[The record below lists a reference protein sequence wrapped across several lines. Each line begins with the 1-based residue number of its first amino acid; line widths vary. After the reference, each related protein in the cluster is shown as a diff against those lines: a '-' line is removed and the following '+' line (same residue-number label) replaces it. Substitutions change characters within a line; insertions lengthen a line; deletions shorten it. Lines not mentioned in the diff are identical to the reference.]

1 MCGNDSL
8 TQPTPPPPPPP
19 PPRTSRALPDVIPS
33 VALAATLLLTGA
45 PALAVL
51 DCDPAQRGTL
61 GADGVTFAPGTSAS
75 DVDLLF
81 TCTGDGA
88 GDEITVDVIDDS
100 YDDYLAAGGLDVDAT
115 DTGRSKVVLEVG
127 GDGARLG
134 EDGIGSDA
142 ATDVVI
148 KGTIR
153 GADDGAGID
162 LTFDGDA
169 PSEVRYDFHADIRT
183 TGGARGIVVGVD
195 DDAPGRRWRMRNFGS
210 VVTED
215 ADEERNGD
223 AIRVSSNH
231 ADVEATNEAGAT
243 IETSGKGDRG
253 LFINTSGETAT
264 ARVVNRGSVT
274 TTGDLSDNDRGA
286 DAVRADNSAGAG
298 MAEAVNEAGGTI
310 RTEGTG
316 ARGLSASSCNW
327 DSEDCHPS
335 GEGSATAINRGSV
348 TTTGDGAVLSDGGT
362 RNAHAVSAYLSGD
375 GTARAVNEAG
385 GMIRTEGTGA
395 RGLSAVHEGSLGGAE
410 AENEGDITT
419 TGGVDSALRR
429 SHGLHVFSQERSARA
444 VNQEGATIVT
454 TGVAARGMGASIDR
468 GTADDDSAT
477 AINRGSIT
485 THGDGFFN
493 EDIDRIAEGVGA
505 YAGFADEGGAV
516 SSATALNDETG
527 TVETHGRGAAGV
539 VAGTAGSGDAESVN
553 RGRITTRGD
562 AFPIDR
568 QNDEEDDFSI
578 AIGLAAF
585 TDGSGSASARNEVDG
600 IVETHGTAATGLG
613 AWSEGGTAS
622 VVNQGRVTTHQT
634 AAVDDLPGIVGTP
647 FGAYG
652 AWAWSVSDALV
663 ENEETGRVETMGAWA
678 AGLFAETENDGSRE
692 SAMAQVDNRGT
703 VITHGP
709 NADGMA
715 AIANSG
721 GAAGNPDI
729 AGDATVVNTGQV
741 TVSGAGARGLYAG
754 TSGTGTTAKAV
765 NRGSVTTTG
774 DLDDNDRGADAVRA
788 DSNGPD
794 LRTAEVVN
802 EAGATVR
809 TEGDGARG
817 LFASS
822 CNWDGVRCTRSG
834 EGSATAIN
842 RGSVTTTGDGAV
854 LSDGGTRSS
863 YAVYAYL
870 DGDGTARAVN
880 EAGGTIRTEGTGARG
895 LSAVHEGSLGGA
907 EAENEGEITTTGG
920 MDSALRRSHGLHVFS
935 QERSAHAVNQEGA
948 TIVTGGVAARG
959 MGASIDRGTADDSAT
974 AINRGSITTHGDG
987 FFNEDIAHVAEGVAA
1002 YAGFADEGGAVS
1014 SATALNDETGTVE
1027 THGKGAA
1034 GVVAGTAG
1042 SGDAES
1048 VNRGRI
1054 TTRGDAFPIDRQ
1066 DSDGDTYRGAT
1077 GLSASTQG
1085 SGSASARNEVGGI
1098 VETHGTAA
1106 TGLGAWSEGGTASIV
1121 NQGRVTTHQTDAVDD
1136 LPGYVGTSIG
1146 ARGTWAHSGSAN
1158 ALVEN
1163 EETGR
1168 VETMG
1173 ARAFGLFAEI
1183 ENDGSRTSA
1192 MARVENRGTVITH
1205 GWNADGVAAIARNG
1219 GTTDNPNLARAV
1231 NEADATIDTKGDG
1244 SSGLVAGIL
1253 VSGSGTVDS
1262 SGSARAENRGTIM
1275 TSGGLPA
1282 GEAGSA
1288 ANANGVVA
1296 VFFTDDPQVTIGN
1309 AGDATV
1315 VNTGPV
1321 TVSGA
1326 GAVGLYAGTSGTGA
1340 ASVTTTGGEVTASHA
1355 GDPATGD
1362 VDEGGVGILAETG
1375 DAGRIAVRVEGG
1387 ARVEAPTA
1395 VRLVGG
1401 GGIDAAALDVI
1412 GGSTLTG
1419 RVDLTQAVN
1428 GARMTVAGGSVID
1441 GAVDFG
1447 AGDDELVMQGGGVIE
1462 GAVNFGAGDDELVM
1476 QGGGLSSIEGT
1487 VRGLETMYKR
1497 GAGAARVNDVQF
1509 SGSAVNLEQGD
1520 LILAGHLNLGD
1531 GTVTVLDDSRLVI
1544 EVGDILEVADRHG
1557 RITAG
1562 GGVVFQGRDP
1572 AISIQIASAT
1582 EEQAGAIE
1590 NRLRDP
1596 ATSIEVLGEGT
1607 EVLRD
1612 ETQVE
1617 EVDLTTRTESG
1628 EQVIG
1633 DIDSEGR
1640 PVLSE
1645 GRMIYVVNP
1654 VPEPSAQSSSSSGGN
1669 IGAVAALVAGG
1680 AQLAALLF
1688 DWFDSEDE
1696 DEDAAWEEDRTH
1708 GATRTSFA
1716 DLRSGYS
1723 HETRSR
1729 AGGVEGWTRAFT
1741 GDSPVLAGG
1750 AEGTVQGVAMG
1761 LDAEF
1766 GRGFHFGVAALPD
1779 MAASSRPGPAS
1790 EFGASLEGGWYA
1802 ARGGWSGRT
1811 LFAKT
1816 SVSHGRW
1823 RARSLF
1829 ENPVAGGVL
1838 GGSHDLVQDHVGV
1851 KAGARLALGGMRAT
1865 PSVSMYSG
1873 QVDQSAYTAQ
1883 GAALRAEVPGL
1894 SQRYRGWKAGL
1905 ELAPSRWLGRAGAL
1919 RWRPTLHVSTM
1930 RTRTAD
1936 TGVFDLHQS
1945 DRAGVLSFT
1954 SRARAQ
1960 GLPGTV
1966 HALGASVTAMRS
1978 EGWRLR
1984 LGYAGMQVDG
1994 EPVHAVAARLR
2005 VRF

>member
-8 TQPTPPPPPPP
+8 THPPPPPPP

-51 DCDPAQRGTL
+51 NCEPAQRGTL
-61 GADGVTFAPGTSAS
+61 GADGVTFTPGSSAS
-75 DVDLLF
+75 DIDFLAA
-81 TCTGDGA
+81 CTGDGA
-88 GDEITVDVIDDS
+88 GDEFTVEVFDDG
-100 YDDYLAAGGLDVDAT
+100 YDDYLTAGGADVLDS
-115 DTGRSKVVLEVG
+115 GRSKVVLEVG
-127 GDGARLG
+127 GNGARVHF
-134 EDGIGSDA
+134 DGLGSD
-142 ATDVVI
+142 TVTVGVF

-153 GADDGAGID
+153 GADADHAVNVR
-162 LTFDGDA
+162 FESDA
-169 PSEVRYDFHADIRT
+169 PNELRWDSHADIQT
-183 TGGARGIVVGVD
+183 TGGGRGIRVHVD
-195 DDAPGRRWRMRNFGS
+195 DDAPGRRVRIRNFGS
-210 VVTED
+210 IVTED
-215 ADEERNGD
+215 ADEAGDSD
-223 AIRVSSNH
+223 AIRISSNH
-231 ADVEATNEAGAT
+231 ANVEATNEAGAT
-243 IETSGKGDRG
+243 IETSGKGGSG

-274 TTGDLSDNDRGA
+274 TTGDLDDTGRHS
-286 DAVRADNSAGAG
+286 DAVRASNSAGAG
-298 MAEAVNEAGGTI
+298 TTEAVNEAGGTIRTEGTGARGLTAGSCNWESEDCLPSGEGSATAINRGSITTTGDGAVRSGGGTRNAHAVAVWVTGDGTARAVNEAGGTI

-316 ARGLSASSCNW
+316 ARGLSASH
-327 DSEDCHPS
+327 D
-335 GEGSATAINRGSV
+335 
-348 TTTGDGAVLSDGGT
+348 
-362 RNAHAVSAYLSGD
+362 
-375 GTARAVNEAG
+375 
-385 GMIRTEGTGA
+385 
-395 RGLSAVHEGSLGGAE
+395 GSLGGAE
-410 AENEGDITT
+410 AENQGDITT
-419 TGGVDSALRR
+419 TGGMDSALKQ
-429 SHGLHVFSQERSARA
+429 SHGLSAWSQHGSARA
-444 VNQEGATIVT
+444 VNHEGATIVT
-454 TGVAARGMGASIDR
+454 DGVAADGMRAQNQE
-468 GTADDDSAT
+468 GTTDDSASAT
-477 AINRGSIT
+477 NRGSIT
-485 THGDGFFN
+485 AHGDGFFN
-493 EDIDRIAEGVGA
+493 EDTFSLVQGV
-505 YAGFADEGGAV
+505 YAVTDEGSA

-527 TVETHGRGAAGV
+527 TVETHGKGARGVEADAF
-539 VAGTAGSGDAESVN
+539 GSGDAESVN

-568 QNDEEDDFSI
+568 QGSDGDTYRG
-578 AIGLAAF
+578 ATGLSAS
-585 TDGSGSASARNEVDG
+585 TQGSGSASARNEVGG

-613 AWSEGGTAS
+613 AWSEGGTATI
-622 VVNQGRVTTHQT
+622 VNQGQVTTHQT
-634 AAVDDLPGIVGTP
+634 AAVDDLPGYVGTLI
-647 FGAYG
+647 GARG
-652 AWAWSVSDALV
+652 TWAWSGSADALV
-663 ENEETGRVETMGAWA
+663 ENEETGRVETMGARA
-678 AGLFAETENDGSRE
+678 FGLFAETENDGSRE
-692 SAMAQVDNRGT
+692 SAVAQVDNRGT
-703 VITHGP
+703 VITHGT
-709 NADGMA
+709 NADGMV
-715 AIANSG
+715 AIANNG
-721 GAAGNPDI
+721 GSADNPDN

-741 TVSGAGARGLYAG
+741 TVSGAGARGLYAD
-754 TSGTGTTAKAV
+754 TSGTGATAKAV

-822 CNWDGVRCTRSG
+822 CNWDGARCTRSG
-834 EGSATAIN
+834 TGSATAIN
-842 RGSVTTTGDGAV
+842 RGSVTTTGNGAAR
-854 LSDGGTRSS
+854 SGGGTRSA
-863 YAVYAYL
+863 YAVFAYL

-880 EAGGTIRTEGTGARG
+880 EAEGTIQTEGTGARG
-895 LSAVHEGSLGGA
+895 LSAVHEGSLGLA
-907 EAENEGEITTTGG
+907 EAENEGDITTTGG
-920 MDSALRRSHGLHVFS
+920 MDSALRRSHGLHAFS
-935 QERSAHAVNQEGA
+935 QERSARAVNHEGA
-948 TIVTGGVAARG
+948 TIVTEGVAARG
-959 MGASIDRGTADDSAT
+959 MGASIDRGTADGDSAT

-987 FFNEDIAHVAEGVAA
+987 FFNEDIAHVVEGVAA

-1027 THGKGAA
+1027 THGKGAR
-1034 GVVAGTAG
+1034 GVRAGTAG

-1066 DSDGDTYRGAT
+1066 DSDGDTYHGAT

-1288 ANANGVVA
+1288 ANANGVAA

-1340 ASVTTTGGEVTASHA
+1340 ATVTLTGGEVTASHA
-1355 GDPATGD
+1355 DD
-1362 VDEGGVGILAETG
+1362 DEGGVGILAETG
-1375 DAGRIAVRVEGG
+1375 DAGSIAVRVEGG
-1387 ARVEAPTA
+1387 AQVEAPTA

-1401 GGIDAAALDVI
+1401 SGIDAAALDVI

-1419 RVDLTQAVN
+1419 RVSTLTGRVDLTQAVN
-1428 GARMTVAGGSVID
+1428 GVRMTVAGGSVID

-1447 AGDDELVMQGGGVIE
+1447 P
-1462 GAVNFGAGDDELVM
+1462 GDDELVM
-1476 QGGGLSSIEGT
+1476 QGGGLSSIEGI

-1497 GAGAARVNDVQF
+1497 GAGAARVNDVEF
-1509 SGSAVNLEQGD
+1509 SRSAVNLEQGD
-1520 LILAGHLNLGD
+1520 LILAGHLDLGEE
-1531 GTVTVLDDSRLVI
+1531 GTVTVHDGTRLAI
-1544 EVGDILEVADRHG
+1544 EVGNILEVADRRSRHG
-1557 RITAG
+1557 WITAG
-1562 GGVVFQGRDP
+1562 GGVVFQGEDDP
-1572 AISIQIASAT
+1572 AMSILIASSVSD
-1582 EEQAGAIE
+1582 EQADEIQT
-1590 NRLRDP
+1590 RLEETPID
-1596 ATSIEVLGEGT
+1596 VLDDGT
-1607 EVLRD
+1607 RVLRSAPAEEGATPVD
-1612 ETQVE
+1612 EVGLKTGTGPE
-1617 EVDLTTRTESG
+1617 ERDVGT
-1628 EQVIG
+1628 V
-1633 DIDSEGR
+1633 DSEGMAM
-1640 PVLSE
+1640 VEENAGSI
-1645 GRMIYVVNP
+1645 GRTP
-1654 VPEPSAQSSSSSGGN
+1654 KPFAPTPPEPSTPSSGG
-1669 IGAVAALVAGG
+1669 GGGSSGGGSSAAAFVGG
-1680 AQLAALLF
+1680 GVLLGALLF

-1696 DEDAAWEEDRTH
+1696 AAAWEEERTD
-1708 GATRTSFA
+1708 GGTRTSFA

-1723 HETRSR
+1723 HESRSR
-1729 AGGVEGWTRAFT
+1729 AGEVEGWTRALT

-1750 AEGTVQGVAMG
+1750 AEGTVRGVAMG
-1761 LDAEF
+1761 LDAEL

-1790 EFGASLEGGWYA
+1790 GFGASLEGGWYA
-1802 ARGGWSGRT
+1802 ARGGWRGRT

-1851 KAGARLALGGMRAT
+1851 KAGARLALGGVRAT

-1954 SRARAQ
+1954 SRARAR
-1960 GLPGTV
+1960 GMPGTV
-1966 HALGASVTAMRS
+1966 HAFGASVTAMRS